1 MACKPPRDILAQTT
15 RCDFASRPKS
25 RILRSPKLKGSHVHY
40 EQQKAMQRELNERI
54 PPAAKGDPQNEL
66 RHVVNSQRLSGKS
79 FDQSVDFALSVIR
92 KRYPQFTPRILP
104 PRKELVRAANA

>member
-1 MACKPPRDILAQTT
+1 M
-15 RCDFASRPKS
+15 
-25 RILRSPKLKGSHVHY
+25 HY

-66 RHVVNSQRLSGKS
+66 RHVVNSQRLAGKS
-79 FDQSVDFALSVIR
+79 FDQSVTIALSLIQ

-104 PRKELVRAANA
+104 PR

>member
-1 MACKPPRDILAQTT
+1 
-15 RCDFASRPKS
+15 
-25 RILRSPKLKGSHVHY
+25 VHY
-40 EQQKAMQRELNERI
+40 EQQKAMQLELNERI

-104 PRKELVRAANA
+104 PRIELVRAANA